1 MIPAPFVSEDYLRS
15 RLALPYGGPLVK
27 PFRKIGF
34 NPYEP
39 LISRPIELQPVANLN
54 K

>member
-15 RLALPYGGPLVK
+15 RLALPFTYPIVK
-27 PFRKIGF
+27 PTNVFGINARKPF
-34 NPYEP
+34 MKV
-39 LISRPIELQPVANLN
+39 ELQPLPMTQA